1 MIDVCVCVCVC
12 VVRARARACVCVR
25 LGAYVFVCVCWG
37 GGYMRVHVSLFSLK
51 AKIRERVIQVMM
63 PATERETA
71 WPMDLMGYF
80 RKY

>member
-1 MIDVCVCVCVC
+1 MCVCVCVYVWC
-12 VVRARARACVCVR
+12 ARARARVCVCV
-25 LGAYVFVCVCWG
+25 LVHMYLCVFVG
-37 GGYMRVHVSLFSLK
+37 GGGVYACACEPVLLEGKDH
-51 AKIRERVIQVMM
+51 RERVIQVMM